1 MSLANILFIVV
12 MLHLVVGFGYV
23 IYKLEFQGKKKRDNS
38 SDTDEKDD
46 DILDLPE
53 N

>member
-23 IYKLEFQGKKKRDNS
+23 VYKLEFSGKKKKKDIDNNE
-38 SDTDEKDD
+38 DENEFQD
-46 DILDLPE
+46 
-53 N
+53 